1 MPRSA
6 RLVFLRSGMSRAM
19 ARGAGSAG
27 SGSCQLELR
36 GRGAVGPGDVAQL
49 LGKGTTDVANWVVVR
64 RTVTAMGV

>member
-1 MPRSA
+1 
-6 RLVFLRSGMSRAM
+6 M